1 MLSPSSGSSEDSESP
16 ATVDDGRSPT
26 RPVPPRPPPLI
37 AATSDNGPPH
47 TPQASEASPVDL
59 GRRAASHGGH
69 QRDLGSTAEPHGKVT
84 LPAVPDA
91 SGLSHSVDYDD
102 RPRDRKEL
110 TSSLKTTDGVIRREN
125 QHGRQPQGGP
135 APGDD
140 TKRISV
146 LPGQVAVVGK
156 HPSAASG
163 PESTSKP
170 ASAIPP
176 HAPPPMTSQSVIQI
190 DSATPSTAPR
200 LILTKDQGLVPVQ
213 PLPQVGEAVRRTAAP
228 PVQEQGGTAVE
239 LPLRVVAALPVA
251 AKKEEMLSS
260 NRTSQGSHDERA
272 HGMRGRPVQHDES
285 TSSESE
291 DYSSSPA
298 KRSPVNVRRPMAE
311 ARRTSEEAKR
321 AIVHDRRASAE
332 SMRSPLKA
340 RRAMDDFIEM
350 NVDDKGPLRHVRRP
364 SVESVRLPVQ
374 ARRATEDSLRG
385 PVDDKDPSLHAKRI
399 SADSGR
405 RLVSIGEPPAQQA
418 TRKAPERSAVAP
430 SEKAVTA
437 AGSQNSER
445 PSSEEGPPPPP
456 PSADAIGASTKA
468 AASAK
473 AGMKRSGSIA
483 PTPAAQPSPPP
494 KPSWWSAFANPFSL
508 AAADAVPPAG
518 GHEEA
523 AAPSHAHRHSVAV
536 AENLR
541 ALGRT
546 NLRMKRTP
554 VIAEELREYAAA
566 LDTGGGGWTS
576 TPPVAPLATTGG
588 AAPQQNVMIEDYL
601 DYEHGP
607 RLEHSLDIEVSID
620 DSSRRRRRNRRTCA
634 GLMARCL
641 LLLMLVMV
649 PCTLLFF
656 TFRLGQLLY
665 KTTQQYNIAQTKTT
679 ETTTKEETPTA
690 VTAVPTGSQSIA
702 PTSTTAATTTSSTTP
717 LFPDTEEFYDDTS
730 DRDPSCAE
738 PVYTAGANL
747 TEVVDF
753 SSRSYTNRT
762 TTQYRKLICVL
773 DSKHFSPRRLYVLER
788 LPIAYCSELIYYA
801 LHVTRT
807 VAMKRFSLDSDI
819 FNAIVHLRDRRLHR
833 GKKMR
838 LHVALGGSRRDS
850 PSLVRLLEHYEV
862 RDAAIKDLDAL
873 KQHFDGVNIHWDR
886 PGDACDKEF
895 TGTFFRAL
903 IEELRRRRFVVML
916 TVPPVVELVRR
927 FWLINIMRYLEY
939 VIVLTHTLRRK
950 GVLDCPGR
958 RQFAAASY
966 HAIQEHVFKETSNPL
981 HATKIVYSISLGAD
995 VFKATLPLN
1004 HPRLLDAATP
1014 SSVFNGPTVQ
1024 TYKTS
1029 YDHVCRLPKHAF
1041 DNDGECV
1048 WVLGASSASGT
1059 EVALYSGPEEL
1070 TLRMRR
1076 SYADRIGDATVAV
1089 YDLFLDDFDGH
1100 CSRPGQLVAESPLV
1114 AAIAEAS
1121 LPH

>member
-239 LPLRVVAALPVA
+239 LPLRVVAVLPVA

-311 ARRTSEEAKR
+311 VRRTSEEAKR

-340 RRAMDDFIEM
+340 KRAMDDFIEM

-374 ARRATEDSLRG
+374 ARRATEDSLRA

-418 TRKAPERSAVAP
+418 ARKAPERSAVAP

-483 PTPAAQPSPPP
+483 PTPVAQPSPPP
-494 KPSWWSAFANPFSL
+494 KPSWWSAFA
-508 AAADAVPPAG
+508 
-518 GHEEA
+518 
-523 AAPSHAHRHSVAV
+523 
-536 AENLR
+536 
-541 ALGRT
+541 
-546 NLRMKRTP
+546 
-554 VIAEELREYAAA
+554 
-566 LDTGGGGWTS
+566 
-576 TPPVAPLATTGG
+576 
-588 AAPQQNVMIEDYL
+588 
-601 DYEHGP
+601 
-607 RLEHSLDIEVSID
+607 SID

-690 VTAVPTGSQSIA
+690 VTAVPTG
-702 PTSTTAATTTSSTTP
+702 
-717 LFPDTEEFYDDTS
+717 
-730 DRDPSCAE
+730 
-738 PVYTAGANL
+738 
-747 TEVVDF
+747 
-753 SSRSYTNRT
+753 
-762 TTQYRKLICVL
+762 
-773 DSKHFSPRRLYVLER
+773 HFSPRRLYVLER

-981 HATKIVYSISLGAD
+981 HATKIVYSIS
-995 VFKATLPLN
+995 
-1004 HPRLLDAATP
+1004 
-1014 SSVFNGPTVQ
+1014 
-1024 TYKTS
+1024 
-1029 YDHVCRLPKHAF
+1029 
-1041 DNDGECV
+1041 
-1048 WVLGASSASGT
+1048 
-1059 EVALYSGPEEL
+1059 VALYSGPEEL